1 MRKTRPKIYF
11 TIGTMSSGGAER
23 VVSII
28 SNYLIDRGY
37 DVRILMW
44 LHCPVFYNLN
54 KKIKIIDVEKECG
67 SSNMISRAIFFR
79 NYIKRNKPDLLLS
92 FLAKINI
99 LTLLSCISIPVKI
112 IACERND
119 PRFVPFS
126 KTLRIVRNV
135 TYYLADGILTQTLK
149 NKNYFSTKLEPRINV
164 IYNPINI
171 NQDLVGSAINKPKVK
186 KIVAVGRLV
195 DQKNHE
201 MLIKAF
207 SSFLKTYPA
216 YDLYIYG
223 EGPNLKRHENMA
235 YELGIATHVIFPGNK
250 KDIFYEISDAEIFVQ
265 TSRFEGMPNTL
276 IEAMCLGLPCIS
288 TKVSGATDLI
298 RHGENGFLVDI
309 DDTKGLE
316 YYILKLVNDKRLQK
330 DIGNNASRLYD
341 TLKEDVILKQWESYI
356 LSQINLKSIGNG

>member
-1 MRKTRPKIYF
+1 MSPKIYF

-37 DVRILMW
+37 DVTILMW

-54 KKIKIIDVEKECG
+54 KKIKIIDIEKECG
-67 SSNMISRAIFFR
+67 SSNIIRKAIFFR
-79 NYIKRNKPDLLLS
+79 NFIKRNKPDLLLS

-99 LTLLSCISIPVKI
+99 LALLSCVSIPVKI
-112 IACERND
+112 IVCERND

-126 KTLRIVRNV
+126 KVLRLTRNV
-135 TYYLADGILTQTLK
+135 TYYLADGILTQTHN
-149 NKNYFSTKLEPRINV
+149 NKKYFSNKIQHRISV
-164 IYNPINI
+164 IYNPINL
-171 NQDLVGSAINKPKVK
+171 NQDLVGSALALQKAK

-207 SSFLKTYPA
+207 SSFLKTHPD

-223 EGPNLKRHENMA
+223 EGPNLTKLENLA
-235 YELGIATHVIFPGNK
+235 YELGIGTHVIFPGNK
-250 KDIFYEISDAEIFVQ
+250 KEIFHEISDAEIFVQ
-265 TSRFEGMPNTL
+265 TSKFEGMPNTL

-298 RHGENGFLVDI
+298 KHGANGFLVDI
-309 DDTKGLE
+309 DDSNSLE
-316 YYILKLVNDKRLQK
+316 HYMLKIVNDKRSQK
-330 DIGNNASRLYD
+330 EIGHNASKLYEL
-341 TLKEDVILKQWESYI
+341 LKEDVIMKQWETYI
-356 LSQINLKSIGNG
+356 LSQINLNSIENG